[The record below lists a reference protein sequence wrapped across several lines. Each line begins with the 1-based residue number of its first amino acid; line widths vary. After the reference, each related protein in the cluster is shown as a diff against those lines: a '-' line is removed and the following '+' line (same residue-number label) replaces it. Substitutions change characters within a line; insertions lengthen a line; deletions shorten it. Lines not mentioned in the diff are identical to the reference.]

1 MYMYMYACIHVCVV
15 IVVRQLFCIRV
26 STIIVDATI
35 MNCGQVIMVML
46 HANIKSDSNTNTYV
60 VFCVPLD
67 HFIILIQYLKK
78 HSMTCVIEYKQ

>member
-15 IVVRQLFCIRV
+15 IVVSQLFCIRV
-26 STIIVDATI
+26 STINVDATI

-46 HANIKSDSNTNTYV
+46 HANIKSDSNTNTC
-60 VFCVPLD
+60 CVPLD

-78 HSMTCVIEYKQ
+78 HSMTCVIECKQ